1 MTSSGEIKLL
11 SLSASALLHLR
22 KCHMQYLS
30 VHQDNLF
37 PPTMRQNKKDFFP
50 CSSYRIN
57 ISSCLV
63 KHWPFC
69 FLSQGLLSDTGE

>member
-1 MTSSGEIKLL
+1 MPHAI
-11 SLSASALLHLR
+11 SLSTSGQSFSPNHEA
-22 KCHMQYLS
+22 
-30 VHQDNLF
+30 
-37 PPTMRQNKKDFFP
+37 NKKDFFP